1 MEIIN
6 ETLNKPDWN
15 PGTHIFKNPHYIHV
29 TFLIHNDIVAH
40 VQTIRCCRS
49 EYALETGVR
58 SLENMTK
65 MMWQHFA
72 TYLDSW
78 IYYFLFSLLN
88 GMSACAI
95 CIWCSGYALCTNGIR
110 VRCAREVHIGQ
121 PFLCKISLPN
131 KIVKFS
137 FLLSVV
143 SSFLFCHIITTRW
156 IYLEVREAWTGWDQ

>member
-1 MEIIN
+1 MTATALIENIQWN
-6 ETLNKPDWN
+6 TKQLDWN
-15 PGTHIFKNPHYIHV
+15 PGTHIFKNPHYI

-121 PFLCKISLPN
+121 PFF
-131 KIVKFS
+131 VQDKF
-137 FLLSVV
+137 
-143 SSFLFCHIITTRW
+143 
-156 IYLEVREAWTGWDQ
+156 AK